1 MIPQWE
7 NKVMS
12 SMLLFVDHEICDKG
26 QAYKNHT
33 GTFYPID
40 SKYNGYF
47 TYALPFK
54 QIVGD
59 ASLSGATIMQGVS
72 VDGTFTAMGSNN
84 LSGIIYNKGQ
94 VLFDADKSNKVITG
108 SFSVKEYN
116 TYLSAKLEEQI
127 LFKTKYRINPTTAQ
141 VPAGLTNV
149 EETYPAIFLKNMG
162 GTNIPLGFGGVDNV
176 KTLVRAVILSDSSFS
191 LDAVCNILKNT
202 AKKHLPI
209 IGNLPFN
216 SIGAFTGVIYNYQS
230 LSSSTIEYGTIWNVT
245 VAKLAPSVKDLEG
258 LESNVFSA
266 LVDFE
271 IHGFGKNI

>member
-12 SMLLFVDHEICDKG
+12 NMLLFVDHEICSKG

-33 GTFYPID
+33 GTFYPIA
-40 SKYNGYF
+40 SKYNEYY

-72 VDGTFTAMGSNN
+72 IDGSFTAIGNNN

-94 VLFDADKSNKVITG
+94 VLFNADKANKVITG

-116 TYLSAKLEEQI
+116 TYISAKLEEQI
-127 LFKTKYRINPTTAQ
+127 LFKTKYRINPTVAQ
-141 VPAGLTNV
+141 TPTGLTNV

-162 GTNIPLGFGGVDNV
+162 GTNTPLGFGGVDNV
-176 KTLVRAVILSDSSFS
+176 KTLVRAVILSDSSFG

-209 IGNLPFN
+209 IENLPFN

-230 LSSSTIEYGTIWNVT
+230 LSSSTTEHGTIWNVT